1 MKIQYIKLNSIYWN
15 FRLPSHLSHSS
26 LSLISLSSNEMHH
39 TFIPFIYSANESPSH
54 WRGHIYLELLS
65 SCGFLF
71 ICQMMF
77 HLVAF
82 HPSCWSINIHLLCLW
97 FHSTKLIHPKSEHSL
112 INSGFKQLVPTSNRS
127 IQQGLVNGSSL
138 WFCFTSWETKVLSS
152 NVFFFGGANLRK
164 VGKCFS
170 KNDNTVILR
179 DFFSIFRNKNVKL
192 ATSRHSHFLSH
203 HL

>member
-1 MKIQYIKLNSIYWN
+1 MKIQYFKLNFIYWN
-15 FRLPSHLSHSS
+15 FRLPSHLSHNS

-39 TFIPFIYSANESPSH
+39 IHPIYLFCTWKLSH
-54 WRGHIYLELLS
+54 GRGHIYLELFS

-97 FHSTKLIHPKSEHSL
+97 FHSTKLIHTKSQHSL
-112 INSGFKQLVPTSNRS
+112 INSGFKQWVQISDRS

-138 WFCFTSWETKVLSS
+138 SVCLTSWESKVLSS
-152 NVFFFGGANLRK
+152 NVFFFGGESSQGSQMFFKKWQN
-164 VGKCFS
+164 C
-170 KNDNTVILR
+170 
-179 DFFSIFRNKNVKL
+179 DFQGFFTIFRNKNVKL
-192 ATSRHSHFLSH
+192 ATYRYSHFLSH